1 MKLAVFPLV
10 VALSGAVLPGS
21 AHGVTF
27 VDAFAPVEQDCAD
40 CTFFFFGNFLLAQ
53 TFTVATDGKLEGV
66 ILPLS
71 CTGGKLLVA
80 ITDSNAQGPVQN
92 VLSWTYMDTAKLAQS
107 PRLTLVRLP
116 RVQVT
121 AGRNLAIVLGNPE
134 GHCGVT
140 WAHTL
145 TFPPVEG
152 GLQRTDAYPN
162 GHLYWLAA
170 DGNWRPVNNGLSG
183 GPVDDMGFEVLLSS
197 PGSDEE

>member
-1 MKLAVFPLV
+1 MKRTALWLA
-10 VALSGAVLPGS
+10 AAMLSQA

-27 VDAFAPVEQDCAD
+27 VDAFAPVEPACADCAD
-40 CTFFFFGNFLLAQ
+40 ASYFLGGNGWLAQ

-92 VLSWTYMDTAKLAQS
+92 VLSWTYLDTAKLAQF

-121 AGRNLAIVLGNPE
+121 AGMSLAIVLGNPE
-134 GHCGVT
+134 GHCSVR
-140 WAHTL
+140 WAHTD
-145 TFPPVEG
+145 TSPTTEG
-152 GLQRTDAYPN
+152 WRRTDAYPN
-162 GHLYWLAA
+162 GHLYGLGA
-170 DGNWRPVNNGLSG
+170 DGNWLPITG
-183 GPVDDMGFEVLLSS
+183 GWALLVDDMGFEVLLSS
-197 PGSDEE
+197 GSGEE